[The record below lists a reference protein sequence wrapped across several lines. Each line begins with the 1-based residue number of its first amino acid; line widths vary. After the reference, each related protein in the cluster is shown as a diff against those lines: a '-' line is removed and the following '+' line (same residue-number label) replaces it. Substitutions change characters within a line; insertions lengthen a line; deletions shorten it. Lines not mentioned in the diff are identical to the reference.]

1 MRTSQIFLFIF
12 ISILFISCQDTDNEI
27 LEMRVSHHKQIGY
40 GFIGPRIS
48 FVIQVEDEIG
58 GDEWRGTFGITD
70 FEYEWGYT
78 YDIAVVKDYFNY
90 DGPVA
95 DAPEFRFVF
104 LKELSKRKVTSGT
117 QFELILQRTFENGI
131 IETFWEADGENGY
144 QIVGDK
150 SFDCNDLCDDLT
162 KQQEP
167 YTVLEGTFEHLGEGE
182 IKLVDLK
189 SQYFK

>member
-1 MRTSQIFLFIF
+1 MRLSYLLVLIF
-12 ISILFISCQDTDNEI
+12 IPTLFTSCRDTDYEI

-78 YDIAVVKDYFNY
+78 YDIAVVKEYFNY

-95 DAPEFRFVF
+95 DAPEFRYIF
-104 LKELSKRKVTSGT
+104 LKELSKQKVTPGT
-117 QFELILQRTFENGI
+117 QFELI
-131 IETFWEADGENGY
+131 
-144 QIVGDK
+144 
-150 SFDCNDLCDDLT
+150 
-162 KQQEP
+162 
-167 YTVLEGTFEHLGEGE
+167 
-182 IKLVDLK
+182 
-189 SQYFK
+189 